1 MKREGTISRIITVVL
16 GLFLFAYI
24 GFQAYKALY
33 NPVRTESAVY
43 AEVDDS
49 VRVDGYVIRDER
61 VLSGSYGSGVLEMN
75 MYEGER
81 VANGSAV
88 AVVYSDEAALERSHR
103 AAELDE
109 QIEMMTKLYS
119 QSGESYD
126 VDVANDRISEG
137 AMKIAAIKQESISTT
152 TEEDVENLKLQT
164 MVREY
169 MYRDKNELV
178 TVIDSLKAER
188 AKLDR
193 GSSITK
199 RFYAP
204 ATGYFSQNTDGLE
217 STFTSEAVLGATP
230 SQFEEMCGKFSQP
243 SDSAI
248 GKLIETNIWYYAALI
263 SEKEAERFAE
273 GRELKL
279 KFSDKA
285 LPEIEC
291 EVERISEPE
300 GGKVLIIF
308 KCNTYIGSF
317 TKVRSATAQAVVK
330 TYSGLK
336 VPREALRVDESGQN
350 GVYCLIDSQVKF
362 KPIEIIFEKDSYY
375 VAKYESSDT
384 KSLLLYDEI
393 VVSAKNLEN
402 KKIVK

>member
-204 ATGYFSQNTDGLE
+204 ATV
-217 STFTSEAVLGATP
+217 AV
-230 SQFEEMCGKFSQP
+230 
-243 SDSAI
+243 
-248 GKLIETNIWYYAALI
+248 
-263 SEKEAERFAE
+263 
-273 GRELKL
+273 
-279 KFSDKA
+279 
-285 LPEIEC
+285 
-291 EVERISEPE
+291 
-300 GGKVLIIF
+300 
-308 KCNTYIGSF
+308 
-317 TKVRSATAQAVVK
+317 
-330 TYSGLK
+330 
-336 VPREALRVDESGQN
+336 
-350 GVYCLIDSQVKF
+350 
-362 KPIEIIFEKDSYY
+362 
-375 VAKYESSDT
+375 
-384 KSLLLYDEI
+384 
-393 VVSAKNLEN
+393 
-402 KKIVK
+402 

>member
-1 MKREGTISRIITVVL
+1 MKKEGTISRIVTVVL

-24 GFQAYKALY
+24 GFQAYKVLY

-43 AEVDDS
+43 TDVDDS
-49 VRVDGYVIRDER
+49 VRVEGAVIRDER
-61 VLSGSYGSGVLEMN
+61 VMSGNYGSGVLEMN

-88 AVVYSDEAALERSHR
+88 AVVYSDEAALERTHR

-109 QIEMMTKLYS
+109 QIEMMTALYS

-126 VDVANDRISEG
+126 VDVANDRIAEG
-137 AMKIAAIKQESISTT
+137 AIRISAMKQENISTT
-152 TEEDVENLKLQT
+152 TKADVENLKLQT

-178 TVIDSLKAER
+178 TAIDALKAER
-188 AKLDR
+188 AKLGT
-193 GSSITK
+193 GSSVTK

-204 ATGYFSQNTDGLE
+204 ATGYFSQYTDGLE
-217 STFTSEAVLGATP
+217 SVFTTEAVLNATP
-230 SQFEEMCGKFSQP
+230 SQFLEMCKKYSQP
-243 SDSAI
+243 SDNAI
-248 GKLIETNIWYYAALI
+248 GKLIESNIWYYAAVV
-263 SEKEAERFAE
+263 SEKEAERFKE
-273 GRELKL
+273 GREMKL

-291 EVERISEPE
+291 EVERISDPE
-300 GGKVLIIF
+300 NGKVLIVF
-308 KCNTYIGSF
+308 KCNTYIDNF
-317 TKVRSATAQAVVK
+317 TKVRNSSAQAVVR

-336 VPREALRVDESGQN
+336 VPREALRVDENGQN

-375 VAKYESSDT
+375 VAKYDSSDT

>member
-1 MKREGTISRIITVVL
+1 MKKEGTISRIITIVL

-43 AEVDDS
+43 TEVDDS
-49 VRVDGYVIRDER
+49 VRVDGVVVRDER
-61 VLSGSYGSGVLEMN
+61 VITGNYGSGVLEMN
-75 MYEGER
+75 MHEGER

-109 QIEMMTKLYS
+109 QIEMMSKLYS

-126 VDVANDRISEG
+126 IDAANDRIAE
-137 AMKIAAIKQESISTT
+137 AAIKIAAIKRENISTT
-152 TEEDVENLKLQT
+152 TEADVENLKLQT

-178 TVIDSLKAER
+178 AVIDSLKEER
-188 AKLDR
+188 RKLDK
-193 GSSITK
+193 SSAITK

-204 ATGYFSQNTDGLE
+204 ATGYFSQHTDGLE
-217 STFTSEAVLGATP
+217 SIFTSEAVLGATP
-230 SQFEEMCGKFSQP
+230 SQFEDMCDKFAQS
-243 SDSAI
+243 SDNAI
-248 GKLIETNIWYYAALI
+248 GKLIETNIWYYAAVI
-263 SEKEAERFAE
+263 TEKDAERFKE
-273 GRELKL
+273 GRMMEL

-291 EVERISEPE
+291 EVERISDPE
-300 GGKVLIIF
+300 DGNVLIIF
-308 KCNTYIGSF
+308 KCNTYIGNF
-317 TKVRSATAQAVVK
+317 TKVRNTTAQAVVR